1 MNHNPQHLAP
11 GDMAILDKGLSTES
25 KVIINGIT
33 KHSHAFS
40 RVHSAE
46 IQEPSDSDC
55 WEVMTNRLTLYK
67 RKKEIIKVDFDGTVV
82 VEAWPEIGEPLPLA
96 LEVLRELCEHGH
108 YLILWT
114 CREGEN
120 LQAAIDF
127 CKSHGIT
134 FGAINENHPE
144 NPFRDLPGA
153 PSRKPYAHRHI
164 DDKNFG
170 DFPGWHVIR
179 SFYFGDASEPS
190 EAAN

>member
-1 MNHNPQHLAP
+1 MNHNPEHLSA
-11 GDMAILDKGLSTES
+11 GDLCILDKDRATES
-25 KVIINGIT
+25 EVIIVILT
-33 KHSHAFS
+33 SHAQMFS
-40 RVHSAE
+40 SVHSAANQIPLE
-46 IQEPSDSDC
+46 AEC
-55 WEVMTNRLTLYK
+55 WEVMTNRLTLLK

-82 VEAWPEIGEPLPLA
+82 VEAWPHIGDPLPLA
-96 LEVLRELCEHGH
+96 VEVLRELCEYGH

-144 NPFRDLPGA
+144 NPFKDLPGA
-153 PSRKPYAHRHI
+153 PSRKPFAHRHL

-170 DFPGWHVIR
+170 GFPGWHVVR
-179 SFYFGDASEPS
+179 EFYFGKPQSLRNP
-190 EAAN
+190 